1 MLSKTSNDVTNNRS
15 NIPFSKK
22 MALLITSLKENG
34 VYWTGLLSV
43 YYVASAIGD
52 ASIALADALF
62 VKLQKIKKEQGLPGT
77 SSLVANKNIWES
89 WDWNAAGGE
98 EWTLSN
104 EWKESLIKNVL
115 HKNIQSGGHILEIG
129 PGAGR
134 WTEVLVEM
142 TSQYTGVDISESC
155 IKICNEKFGNKP
167 GRKFLV
173 GNGNDLTGIETNA
186 IDALWSFDVFVHINK
201 TEVASYVQEFKRVM
215 RPGSIGVVHHGTTG
229 GLNGGWRSDLMT
241 ADFHRFLEKESF
253 VILDHFETW
262 NDREIVYPV
271 GLYHDELTIFQ
282 KH

>member
-1 MLSKTSNDVTNNRS
+1 M
-15 NIPFSKK
+15 
-22 MALLITSLKENG
+22 
-34 VYWTGLLSV
+34 
-43 YYVASAIGD
+43 
-52 ASIALADALF
+52 
-62 VKLQKIKKEQGLPGT
+62 
-77 SSLVANKNIWES
+77 
-89 WDWNAAGGE
+89 
-98 EWTLSN
+98 
-104 EWKESLIKNVL
+104 
-115 HKNIQSGGHILEIG
+115 EIG
-129 PGAGR
+129 PGASR